1 MNVAIKGY
9 CKKQPNKTPEFTK
22 SEFRQFFLLFI
33 CIFNVEK
40 MYLRPNIGTFDVFLD
55 TLPLNNIIIK
65 VINNV
70 K

>member
-22 SEFRQFFLLFI
+22 SEFWQFFLLFI

-40 MYLRPNIGTFDVFLD
+40 MYLRPNIETFDVFLD
-55 TLPLNNIIIK
+55 TLPLNKIIK